1 MTTENQH
8 VEPSPSPARPRRRL
22 AGFALVALAGIALGS
37 VGTTLLARGG
47 GDGHDH
53 GAGAPAKQMYQCPM
67 HPSVV
72 QDHPGECPICGM
84 KLVPMAA
91 EAAGAKGATGKA
103 AEAPKP
109 KYLCPM
115 HPTVT
120 SDHPDNCPLCGM
132 KLVPAPASEGGG
144 EAAAGGESAAGRA
157 GYQCPMH
164 SAVQSDKPDNCRVC
178 GMKLEKLSESGGF
191 DVPKGERKIVFYRSP
206 MDPKQTS
213 HTPRKDEM
221 GMDYVPVYLDELQ
234 GEGPVQGL
242 VTVKID
248 PARQQLIGLVTA
260 PATTGTFSATLR
272 TTGRVAVDETRVHR
286 VNVKFGGFVEKVF
299 ADFVGQPIQRGQPLF
314 SIYSPELLAAQEE
327 LALAL
332 RTQKALSA
340 AQGLAG
346 DGDDL
351 VAAARRKLELWDVPA
366 AGIERLM
373 QGGQPERAVTVVSP
387 AAGVIVKKEV
397 VPGQRLEAGAMPYE
411 VWDLSSIW
419 ALADVYE
426 TELQHVKVGAPATLT
441 LKAFPGKEY
450 QGRVAFIDPVLDP
463 KTRTAKVR
471 LAFAN
476 PGGALKPEMFGEVV
490 LGTPPRKALR
500 IPADAV
506 IDSGTRSVVFVAMGD
521 GKFQPRVVRLGASD
535 GTDAEVLDGLTEG
548 EQIVTRANFLVDSES
563 RLKASLQA
571 LGGGK

>member
-1 MTTENQH
+1 MTTENLPP
-8 VEPSPSPARPRRRL
+8 ETSSRPRPRRS
-22 AGFALVALAGIALGS
+22 VAVTAIVAVAGIALGS
-37 VGTTLLARGG
+37 AGTTWLTHR

-53 GAGAPAKQMYQCPM
+53 GSAEKAATKYQCPM

-91 EAAGAKGATGKA
+91 A
-103 AEAPKP
+103 AESKGGAEKPAAEQKP
-109 KYLCPM
+109 KYVCPM

-132 KLVPAPASEGGG
+132 KLVLAPTGGG
-144 EAAAGGESAAGRA
+144 DAAAAGGASAGQAK
-157 GYQCPMH
+157 YQCPMH
-164 SAVQSDKPDNCRVC
+164 PNVQSDKPDNCRIC
-178 GMKLEKLSESGGF
+178 GMKLEKLTESGEF
-191 DVPKGERKIVFYRSP
+191 DVAKGERKIVFYRSP
-206 MDPKQTS
+206 MDAKQTS
-213 HTPRKDEM
+213 HTPKKDEM

-234 GEGPVQGL
+234 GAGPVQGL

-260 PATTGTFSATLR
+260 PATSGAFSATLR
-272 TTGRVAVDETRVHR
+272 TTGRVSVDETRIHR
-286 VNVKFGGFVEKVF
+286 VNVKFGGFVERVF
-299 ADFVGQPIQRGQPLF
+299 ADFIGQPIQRGQPLF
-314 SIYSPELLAAQEE
+314 SIYSPELLSAQEE
-327 LALAL
+327 LLLAL
-332 RTQKALSA
+332 RTQKSLSA
-340 AQGLAG
+340 AKGLG
-346 DGDDL
+346 DDGGDL
-351 VAAARRKLELWDVPA
+351 VASARRKLELWDVPA
-366 AGIERLM
+366 ATIQRLE
-373 QGGQPERAVTVVSP
+373 QTLQAERAVTVVSP
-387 AAGVIVKKEV
+387 AGGVIVKKEV

-411 VWDLSSIW
+411 IWDLSSIW

-426 TELQHVKVGAPATLT
+426 SELQHVKVGAPATLT
-441 LKAFPGKEY
+441 LKAFPGKSY

-463 KTRTAKVR
+463 KTRTVKVR

-476 PGGALKPEMFGEVV
+476 PGGLLKPEMFGEVV

-500 IPADAV
+500 IPGDAV

-535 GTDAEVLDGLTEG
+535 GTNVEVLDGLAEG

-571 LGGGK
+571 LGGGQ